1 MKRVGQIFRESLVNH
16 IKKDVQGR
24 GSTFLVSYTRVS
36 GPKMNT
42 IRKTLQALG
51 AEFYA
56 SRNQMAQRALKDLS
70 LEPLSQEIQGQTAF
84 VFSNADTVEIS
95 KTLVKFTKEY
105 EGLVIRGGFVK
116 GTILGKKDIERLSD
130 LPSKKVL
137 FAMLLGTLQSPA
149 TRLAS
154 VLNGKTR
161 ELLSILKQFSE
172 KGGK

>member
-16 IKKDVQGR
+16 IKRDVQR
-24 GSTFLVSYTRVS
+24 WGSTFLVSYTRVS

-56 SRNQMAQRALKDLS
+56 SRNQMAHRALKDLK
-70 LEPLSQEIQGQTAF
+70 LEPLAQEIHGQTAF
-84 VFSNADTVEIS
+84 VWSDADTVEIS

-105 EGLVIRGGFVK
+105 DGLVIRGGFLQ
-116 GTILGKKDIERLSD
+116 GSILGKRDIERLSD

-137 FAMLLGTLQSPA
+137 FAMLLGSLQSPA

-154 VLNGKTR
+154 VLNGKTQ